1 MSVGIVTLWVVRH
14 LYFEAIHHA
23 RYGGQMSEQ
32 GYDEDS
38 PQFVNIDNKM
48 VQTLVRGIGRMIDAM
63 CSEQMPGIPRK
74 AEWFEVYAALN
85 AVTTLWRKQ
94 LARKGVEVHMVA
106 MAKDTTTCEETP
118 VLNNT
123 SHMLYDW
130 FDSAHHK
137 LISEIQAAK
146 SANGGDV
153 PLSMWEV
160 QRMIGKVELL
170 DELKERIVR

>member
-32 GYDEDS
+32 GYDENGPKFMGGD
-38 PQFVNIDNKM
+38 KEM
-48 VQTLVRGIGRMIDAM
+48 VQTLVHGFGRMIDAM

-94 LARKGVEVHMVA
+94 LEKEGVEVHMVA
-106 MAKDTTTCEETP
+106 TAKDTTTGEET
-118 VLNNT
+118 VLDNKSNL
-123 SHMLYDW
+123 LYEW
-130 FDSAHHK
+130 FDVAHHK

-146 SANGGDV
+146 NMNGGDV
-153 PLSMWEV
+153 PLAMWEV

>member
-14 LYFEAIHHA
+14 LYFEATHNA

-32 GYDEDS
+32 GYDENGPKFMD
-38 PQFVNIDNKM
+38 VDKEM
-48 VQTLVRGIGRMIDAM
+48 VQKLAAGIGRMIDTM
-63 CSEQMPGIPRK
+63 ITQQMPGLPRQ

-85 AVTTLWRKQ
+85 AVTTLWRER
-94 LARKGVEVHMVA
+94 LAQEGVEVQMVA
-106 MAKDTTTCEETP
+106 AAKDTTTGEET

-130 FDSAHHK
+130 LDIAHHK

-146 SANGGDV
+146 NLNGGDV

-170 DELKERIVR
+170 DDLKERIVR

>member
-14 LYFEAIHHA
+14 LYFEATANA

-32 GYDEDS
+32 GYDENGPKFMGVD
-38 PQFVNIDNKM
+38 KEM
-48 VQTLVRGIGRMIDAM
+48 VQKLTAGIGRMIDTM
-63 CSEQMPGIPRK
+63 TTQQMPGLPRQ

-85 AVTTLWRKQ
+85 AVTTLWRER
-94 LARKGVEVHMVA
+94 LAQEGVEVHMVST
-106 MAKDTTTCEETP
+106 AKGEET

-130 FDSAHHK
+130 FDIAHHK

-146 SANGGDV
+146 NMNGGDV
-153 PLSMWEV
+153 PLAMWDV

>member
-14 LYFEAIHHA
+14 LYFEAIANA

-32 GYDEDS
+32 GYDENGPKFMAVD
-38 PQFVNIDNKM
+38 KEM
-48 VQTLVRGIGRMIDAM
+48 VQTLARGIGRTIDAM

-94 LARKGVEVHMVA
+94 LEKEGVEVHMVA
-106 MAKDTTTCEETP
+106 TAKDTTTCEET

-130 FDSAHHK
+130 LDVAHHK

-146 SANGGDV
+146 NLNGGDV

-170 DELKERIVR
+170 DELKERIAR

>member
-14 LYFEAIHHA
+14 LYFEATANA

-32 GYDEDS
+32 GYDENGPKFMAVDTE
-38 PQFVNIDNKM
+38 M
-48 VQTLVRGIGRMIDAM
+48 VQKLTAGIGRMIDIM
-63 CSEQMPGIPRK
+63 TTQQMPGLPRQ
-74 AEWFEVYAALN
+74 AEWFEVYAALS
-85 AVTTLWRKQ
+85 AVTTLWREQ
-94 LARKGVEVHMVA
+94 LEKTGIAVNMIASAVNTATG
-106 MAKDTTTCEETP
+106 EET

-130 FDSAHHK
+130 FDIAHHK

-146 SANGGDV
+146 NMNGGDV